1 MKKIFNKINPK
12 KMTNY
17 YSISMIVLFYLINM
31 VSSAPLFCEYEN
43 IGWCVGI
50 DDFVGYVSTMQD
62 CWDQCYDK
70 YGSSLVSTSLGSSGS
85 CWCQDNCD
93 TCVSSSY
100 WGLAIINNFGTL
112 PSGCGSVTCG
122 DCNQNPGNEC
132 SNYNNDSVSPTNTPT
147 SQPSVPTW
155 QPSSVPTAPTRQ
167 PSSVPTVPTG
177 QPSSVPTAQPSSV
190 PSARP
195 TFVYHFV
202 SNTNLETAVKDWCSD
217 ATSAENTYGHIS
229 TWDTSSITSMERL
242 FCSRYNTFY
251 YWCGQGC
258 SSFNDDISSWD
269 VSQVTDMGG
278 MFEDAS
284 SFNQDISSWDVSQVT
299 SMYGMFMYASSF
311 NQNLCWNL
319 NQYVSTILIV
329 YGTDGAVVCDCPEGG
344 ICLPPPTASPTQN
357 YDDDGVNIPGCNWL
371 CDQSNLGDGT
381 CDYWCSGSDC
391 NYDSGDC
398 SQTCNYESCDNVYD
412 GHCGFFTQETDKW
425 CELAGTTNRICCADS
440 SGECCEAAPG
450 PIAGIVIAIVAMI
463 GVCIYCCRRRRDNTN
478 DTPPN
483 NCYKFFCPVCAV
495 CGYQGCGESKM
506 DSCLVCICCCIFSL
520 CCWEPKKVSIDENN
534 ISSIEMQNSITN
546 PEQVETNDPI
556 IGVPITTSKAMPIYS
571 DNMQNT
577 NSSIV
582 AKYHEQV
589 VEI

>member
-17 YSISMIVLFYLINM
+17 YSISMILFYLINM

-43 IGWCVGI
+43 TGWCQGN
-50 DDFVGYVSTMQD
+50 DYFVGYVSTMQD

-132 SNYNNDSVSPTNTPT
+132 SNYNVSVS
-147 SQPSVPTW
+147 
-155 QPSSVPTAPTRQ
+155 
-167 PSSVPTVPTG
+167 
-177 QPSSVPTAQPSSV
+177 
-190 PSARP
+190 
-195 TFVYHFV
+195 
-202 SNTNLETAVKDWCSD
+202 
-217 ATSAENTYGHIS
+217 
-229 TWDTSSITSMERL
+229 
-242 FCSRYNTFY
+242 
-251 YWCGQGC
+251 
-258 SSFNDDISSWD
+258 
-269 VSQVTDMGG
+269 
-278 MFEDAS
+278 
-284 SFNQDISSWDVSQVT
+284 
-299 SMYGMFMYASSF
+299 
-311 NQNLCWNL
+311 
-319 NQYVSTILIV
+319 
-329 YGTDGAVVCDCPEGG
+329 
-344 ICLPPPTASPTQN
+344 PTASPTQN
-357 YDDDGVNIPGCNWL
+357 YDDDGVNIPGCNWV
-371 CDQSNLGDGT
+371 CEQSNLGDGT

-391 NYDSGDC
+391 NYDNGDC
-398 SQTCNYESCDNVYD
+398 SQTCNYDSCDNIYD

-440 SGECCEAAPG
+440 SGECCEDAPG

-520 CCWEPKKVSIDENN
+520 CCWEPKKVSINENN
-534 ISSIEMQNSITN
+534 ISTIEMQNCITN